1 MVDSVGQFI
10 QQLPDLLKALFLL
23 AFPVVNPGNRLYWSY
38 TLFTI
43 LVALGVYYLRES
55 KSMGFDLRKALGYC
69 FPKSLYTQRSAILDY
84 QCYLINGLFKI
95 IVSLTAFFTLS
106 EITAHFLSQYLRGW
120 FGPVESQ
127 LEVTLTL
134 KVIYTILAVLVL
146 DFSAFFSHYLLHKIP
161 LLWEFHKVHHS
172 AEGLNP
178 MTGFRDHPV
187 DVAFK
192 QIFRALFL
200 GVYMGI
206 FSYCINQEIEAIAI
220 AGLLISTFLLR
231 FVINLRHS
239 HIWISYGW
247 HLNHIF
253 NSPAMHQI
261 HHSKKAEH
269 IDKNFALIFSF
280 WDYLFGTLY
289 VPKVREYFA
298 VGIEQKDY
306 DNIWQLYF
314 DPFVQAYRK
323 VTNFLTQIPRLING

>member
-1 MVDSVGQFI
+1 MVDSVGQFM
-10 QQLPDLLKALFLL
+10 QQLPDLFKALFLL
-23 AFPVVNPGNRLYWSY
+23 AFPVVNPDNRLYWSY
-38 TLFTI
+38 TLGTI
-43 LVALGVYYLRES
+43 LLALGVYYLRES
-55 KSMGFDLRKALGYC
+55 KSRGLDLRKALAYC

-106 EITAHFLSQYLRGW
+106 EITSHFLSQYLRGW
-120 FGPVESQ
+120 FGPVASQ
-127 LEVTLTL
+127 LEVTFTLT
-134 KVIYTILAVLVL
+134 VFYTIGAVLVL
-146 DFSAFFSHYLLHKIP
+146 DFSAFYSHYLLHKIP

-178 MTGFRDHPV
+178 ITGFRDHPV

-192 QIFRALFL
+192 QTFRALFL

-206 FSYCINQEIEAIAI
+206 FSYFINQEIEAIAI
-220 AGLLISTFLLR
+220 AGLLISTFLFR
-231 FVINLRHS
+231 FMINLRHS

-261 HHSKKAEH
+261 HHSKNPEH

-280 WDYLFGTLY
+280 WDYLLGTIY

-298 VGIEQKDY
+298 VGIAQKDY
-306 DNIWQLYF
+306 ENIWQLYL
-314 DPFVQAYRK
+314 DPFVQAYTR
-323 VTNFLTQIPRLING
+323 VTKSLSQVARVKIN